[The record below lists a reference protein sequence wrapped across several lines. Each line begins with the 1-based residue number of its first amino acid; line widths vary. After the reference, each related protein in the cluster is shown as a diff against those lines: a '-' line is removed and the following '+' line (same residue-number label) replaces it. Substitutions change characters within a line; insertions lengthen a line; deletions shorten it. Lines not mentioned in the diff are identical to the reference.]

1 LLEGE
6 ASSKSDLAVT
16 KAPTS
21 AIALVNQTVA
31 RRASASVQ
39 FGESFL
45 KNDSNSGARIMPMS
59 RRRKPLVVKKK
70 QNPLSEVQEAAESY
84 AELSQNYNEAA
95 EGYRLRLYE
104 FAARCYWIGLAFARS
119 PASYQQFMSDVFW
132 NDVRQK
138 PKGDEVMKAVL
149 TFAMKAKSKNLRN
162 RVTKTAAVLE
172 SFDQLE
178 VKAEHVVVARLKAG
192 GGIEKM
198 YGEISGKYKGGS
210 ALPDDLDLLKPAP
223 PEDDDDQPGD
233 ADEEQTENSEEESD
247 EGWGDSPL
255 GAKLWDCAAEVNRL
269 AEAARTGTATREELS
284 GSTITITSLGV
295 MGGVATTP
303 IINYPEVA
311 IVGVNKI
318 MMRPVWDGT
327 GFVPKKM
334 MNLSSSFDHRVIDG
348 WDAAVFVQRIK
359 TLLEAPAMIF
369 IEG

>member
-1 LLEGE
+1 
-6 ASSKSDLAVT
+6 
-16 KAPTS
+16 
-21 AIALVNQTVA
+21 
-31 RRASASVQ
+31 
-39 FGESFL
+39 
-45 KNDSNSGARIMPMS
+45 MPMS

-198 YGEISGKYKGGS
+198 YREISGKYKDGS

-223 PEDDDDQPGD
+223 PEDDDQPGD

-255 GAKLWDCAAEVNRL
+255 SAK
-269 AEAARTGTATREELS
+269 EASESDHRSEQAPSRAVS
-284 GSTITITSLGV
+284 DSITITDFGGQATPPTAPPLGKRFDPDKHLAVEMDPSTLAWVLGV
-295 MGGVATTP
+295 QQRILIEAVVGPRDEWGWRSVKAE
-303 IINYPEVA
+303 NVGRAYPPAEP
-311 IVGVNKI
+311 G
-318 MMRPVWDGT
+318 
-327 GFVPKKM
+327 
-334 MNLSSSFDHRVIDG
+334 SSSEIDDE
-348 WDAAVFVQRIK
+348 DA
-359 TLLEAPAMIF
+359 
-369 IEG
+369 